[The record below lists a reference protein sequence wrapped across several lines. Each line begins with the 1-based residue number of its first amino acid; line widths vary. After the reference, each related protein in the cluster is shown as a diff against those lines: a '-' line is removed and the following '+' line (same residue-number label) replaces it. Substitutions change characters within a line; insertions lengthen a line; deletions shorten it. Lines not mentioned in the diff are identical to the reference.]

1 MSKIAIISQPDKGV
15 LIDLGGCSSLT
26 EAAHHLTSTLQI
38 SSDFWNGVNIDLNL
52 GELSLSPEEVAQI
65 ISIAAEVGVKPAQ
78 IFADS
83 SLTRASLE
91 TTGATIG
98 RGAPRKLP
106 EPATDLPEKPA
117 EDQILST
124 AVPEAPAEASAGD

>member
-15 LIDLGGCSSLT
+15 LIDLGGCTSLT

-52 GELSLSPEEVAQI
+52 GELVLSPEEVAQI

-78 IFADS
+78 VFAES
-83 SLTRASLE
+83 ILTRGSLE
-91 TTGATIG
+91 KNGVTIG
-98 RGAPRKLP
+98 
-106 EPATDLPEKPA
+106 
-117 EDQILST
+117 Q
-124 AVPEAPAEASAGD
+124 